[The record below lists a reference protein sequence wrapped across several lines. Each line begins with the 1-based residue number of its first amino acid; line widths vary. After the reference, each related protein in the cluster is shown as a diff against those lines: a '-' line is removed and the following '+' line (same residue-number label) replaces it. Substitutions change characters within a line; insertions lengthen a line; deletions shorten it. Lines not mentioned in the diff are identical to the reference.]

1 MKTVVF
7 KVKTVTPTFMGG
19 GEGRFDGIRIPEIK
33 GMMRW
38 WFRALAGCFVGDDI
52 SLLKDIEGNLFGIAN
67 DSKNNQKS
75 KFRLSIENSKL
86 QFQTKNKQG
95 IDSNGYTYLG
105 IGNVIFKF
113 DSNNKG
119 KFIPNP
125 DKAGK
130 NNNVLIDA
138 GSMFDLRFTFYPQA
152 TEDDINLI
160 IGSFYLATS
169 MGGFGLRGKKCF
181 GSWQIKY
188 ITNQKDFIPVFEPK
202 EYQKEGIIKNIETLK
217 SILKKRLSIFHQ
229 SATKYPAIEDSKFVF
244 EVIETGCTDY
254 KALLDLFGRHYRGFR
269 VCAENPKPGIPKK
282 GIHTADFDFLSVR
295 LSAPKN
301 CIEIKNFDDYK
312 VRNALFGLNIFY
324 PQLKKGLQLERQK
337 DGQREIL
344 RRASPIFFS
353 VKEIN
358 GKLNLHITLFKS
370 QFIPENSF
378 VRFGNNDIP
387 IEDYQLL
394 ENTFLPYIKKSLGG
408 KNG

>member
-1 MKTVVF
+1 
-7 KVKTVTPTFMGG
+7 MGG

-33 GMMRW
+33 GVMRW
-38 WFRALAGCFVGDDI
+38 WFRALAGCFVGNDL
-52 SLLKDIEGNLFGIAN
+52 SRLKDIEGNIFGIAN

-86 QFQTKNKQG
+86 QFLTKNKQG

-113 DSNNKG
+113 DRNNRG
-119 KFIPNP
+119 KCIPNP
-125 DKAGK
+125 DKADK

-160 IGSFYLATS
+160 IGSFYLATA
-169 MGGFGLRGKKCF
+169 MGGFGLRGRKCF
-181 GSWQIKY
+181 GSWQIKD

-217 SILKKRLSIFHQ
+217 SILKKRISIFHQ
-229 SATKYPAIEDSKFVF
+229 SATKYPVIGDFKYVF
-244 EVIETGCTDY
+244 EVIETKFTDY
-254 KALLDLFGRHYRGFR
+254 KALLDQFGQYYRGFR
-269 VCAENPKPGIPKK
+269 VCAENPRPGIPKK
-282 GIHTADFDFLSVR
+282 GIHTTDFVFLSSI

-301 CIEIKNFDDYK
+301 CIEIKNFNDYK

-324 PQLKKGLQLERQK
+324 PQLNKGLQLERQK
-337 DGQREIL
+337 GGQKEVL
-344 RRASPIFFS
+344 RRASPICFS

-358 GKLNLHITLFKS
+358 EKLNLYITLFKS
-370 QFIPENSF
+370 PFIPEDSS
-378 VRFGNNDIP
+378 VRFGNKNIP
-387 IEDYQLL
+387 VEDYQLL
-394 ENTFLPYIKKSLGG
+394 ENKFLPYIKQSLGG

>member
-7 KVKTVTPTFMGG
+7 KVQTVTPTFMG

-33 GMMRW
+33 GVMRW

-52 SLLKDIEGNLFGIAN
+52 SRLKDIEGNIFGIAN

-86 QFQTKNKQG
+86 QFLTTNKQG

-113 DSNNKG
+113 DRNNKG

-125 DKAGK
+125 DKADK

-160 IGSFYLATS
+160 IGSFYLATA
-169 MGGFGLRGKKCF
+169 MGGFGLRGRKCF
-181 GSWQIKY
+181 GSWQIKD
-188 ITNQKDFIPVFEPK
+188 ITTQKNFIPVFKPK
-202 EYQKEGIIKNIETLK
+202 EYQKEDIIKNIETLK
-217 SILKKRLSIFHQ
+217 PILKKRVSTFQ
-229 SATKYPAIEDSKFVF
+229 SATKYPVIGDSKYVF
-244 EVIETGCTDY
+244 EVIETEFPAY
-254 KALLDLFGRHYRGFR
+254 KALLDQFGQHYRGFR

-282 GIHTADFDFLSVR
+282 GIHTADFDFLSGI
-295 LSAPKN
+295 LSAPKD
-301 CIEIKNFDDYK
+301 CIEIKNFNDYK

-337 DGQREIL
+337 SGQREIL

-370 QFIPENSF
+370 QFIPEDSS
-378 VRFGNNDIP
+378 VRFGNKNIRV
-387 IEDYQLL
+387 EDYQLL